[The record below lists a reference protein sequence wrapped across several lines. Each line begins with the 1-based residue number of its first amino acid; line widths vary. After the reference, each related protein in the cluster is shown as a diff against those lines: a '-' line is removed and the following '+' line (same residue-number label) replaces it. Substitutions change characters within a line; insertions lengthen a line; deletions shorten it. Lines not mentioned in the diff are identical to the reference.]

1 MKNQPKKKANSS
13 VSRIMNAAYAFRE
26 ARILLTAY
34 ELDLFSGLNNG
45 PKSSTEVA
53 QQLGTD
59 PRATDRL
66 MNTLCAMKLL
76 TKKNRRFGNS
86 PLASRYLVRGKSE
99 YLAGLMHTANLWH
112 TWSTLTDA
120 VRKGSSVLAR
130 GHTNERGADWLNH
143 FIAAMHARAVEQAP
157 RVVKLLDLKGVS
169 RILDVGGG
177 SAAFSMAFVRAR
189 KGISAV
195 VFDLPN
201 VVPLTKTYIGAEHL
215 DGLIDTR
222 VGDYTVDPLGSGYD
236 LVFLSAI
243 IHSNS
248 PEINRTLFRKAS
260 DALTPVGQLV
270 VLDHIMRDDRIAPLG
285 GTFFALNMLVGTEA
299 GDTYTESEIAD
310 WMNTAGFK
318 KIRKKKTPFG
328 TDLMIG
334 RKMG

>member
-1 MKNQPKKKANSS
+1 MKKQPRQKGDSS
-13 VSRIMNAAYAFRE
+13 AAQIMNTVYAFRD

-34 ELDLFSGLNNG
+34 ELDLFSVLNRG
-45 PKSSTEVA
+45 TKPSAEVA
-53 QQLGTD
+53 HHLGTD

-66 MNTLCAMKLL
+66 MNALCAMRLL
-76 TKKNRRFGNS
+76 TKKNSRFRNS
-86 PLASRYLVRGKSE
+86 PLASRYLVRGKPG
-99 YLAGLMHTANLWH
+99 YLAGLMHSVSLWH

-120 VRKGSSVLAR
+120 VRKGSTVLAR

-201 VVPLTKTYIGAEHL
+201 VVPLTKAYIGAEHL
-215 DGLIDTR
+215 DRLIDTR

-248 PEINRTLFRKAS
+248 PEINRILFRKAS
-260 DALTPVGQLV
+260 DALTPGGQLV
-270 VLDHIMRDDRIAPLG
+270 VLDHIMRDDRIAPIG

-310 WMNTAGFK
+310 WMNTAGFSQ
-318 KIRKKKTPFG
+318 IRKKKTPFG

-334 RKMG
+334 RKTG

>member
-1 MKNQPKKKANSS
+1 MKKQPKQKGDSS
-13 VSRIMNAAYAFRE
+13 ASQIMNTVYAFRD

-34 ELDLFSGLNNG
+34 ELDLFSVLDKTAK
-45 PKSSTEVA
+45 PSTEVA
-53 QQLGTD
+53 GQLGTD

-66 MNTLCAMKLL
+66 MNALCAMKLL
-76 TKKNRRFGNS
+76 TKKKELFANS
-86 PLASRYLVRGKSE
+86 PLASQYLVRGKPE
-99 YLAGLMHTANLWH
+99 YLAGLMHSASLWH

-120 VRKGSSVLAR
+120 VRKGSTVLAR
-130 GHTNERGADWLNH
+130 GHTNERGADWLNY

-215 DGLIDTR
+215 DGLIDTH
-222 VGDYTVDPLGSGYD
+222 VGDYTIDPLGSGYD

-248 PEINRTLFRKAS
+248 PEINRFLFRKAS
-260 DALTPVGQLV
+260 DALTPGGQLV
-270 VLDHIMRDDRIAPLG
+270 VLDHIMRDDRTTPVG
-285 GTFFALNMLVGTEA
+285 GTFFALNMLVGTEE
-299 GDTYTESEIAD
+299 GDTYTESEVTD
-310 WMNTAGFK
+310 WMKAAGFK
-318 KIRKKKTPFG
+318 QVRKRKTPFG

-334 RKMG
+334 RKSG